1 MDFLD
6 LGWGWLGGSSVS
18 SFFVI
23 GRISL
28 AVFEELELVV
38 QIMFP
43 VGNVVGGKMHSCG
56 IC

>member
-43 VGNVVGGKMHSCG
+43 VGNVVGGKMHSMTW
-56 IC
+56 